1 MEQFYVYGLVDP
13 RNETI
18 FYIGKGKGKRAF
30 QHLSEK
36 PDIHSN
42 TEKLQIIEELRES
55 GLEVRL
61 ILIGEQLSEE
71 AALLLERLL
80 IYRIGR
86 KIFDE
91 GTLTNIVPGGR
102 WHKEASLFLKKENL
116 PSLDEIEEQYPELIP
131 ILKNYPHASVVFTG
145 LRCPKNPEDELL
157 YVYNETGEKI
167 HEWDIDYFIQIF
179 GLGHSL
185 DLINV
190 LKNTSRPVYAWNRI
204 WSKTNFEKL
213 ESVLEI
219 PFSDYDEI
227 NEDFVREVNKSRLT
241 CNNALLKC
249 YYPDGQ
255 LQTEI
260 SHADNEIS
268 LIYFYANGFK
278 KHQTNYLNRK
288 LNGKCQLW
296 HTNGQLNEYTDYNE
310 NVRRSKRSYFP
321 SGNIKMIENYHDDG
335 KGKSVKLWY
344 DNGQVEFENNEDGK
358 SFSYSKT
365 GLITSKSIREGFL
378 NEGGNLITWDYSEDG
393 QIQKETKKYYVNGL
407 LHGYERSFY
416 ETGEIKREVDYT
428 NGHNN
433 KVIKTFKK
441 NGDMTLK

>member
-18 FYIGKGKGKRAF
+18 FYIGKGKGKRVF
-30 QHLSEK
+30 QHVSEK

-42 TEKLQIIEELRES
+42 TEKLQIIEELVES
-55 GLEVRL
+55 GLEVGH

-116 PSLDEIEEQYPELIP
+116 PSLDEIEEQYRELIP
-131 ILKNYPHASVVFTG
+131 ILKNYPHASVEFTG

-157 YVYNETGEKI
+157 YVYNATGEKI
-167 HEWDIDYFIQIF
+167 HEWDIDYFIQIS
-179 GLGHSL
+179 GLGHAL

-190 LKNTSRPVYAWNRI
+190 LKNTSRPVYAGNRM

-213 ESVLEI
+213 ESVYEI
-219 PFSDYDEI
+219 PFRDYDEI
-227 NEDFVREVNKSRLT
+227 NDDFVREVNKSRLT

-249 YYPDGQ
+249 YYAEGQ
-255 LQTEI
+255 LQAEI
-260 SHADNEIS
+260 TYSGSEIS
-268 LIYFYANGFK
+268 LTYFYTNGFK
-278 KHQTNYLNRK
+278 KHQTNSINRK
-288 LNGKCQLW
+288 LNGICLLW
-296 HTNGQLNEYTDYNE
+296 HANGQLSEYVDYYE
-310 NVRRSKRSYFP
+310 NRRMSKRCYHP
-321 SGNIKMIENYHDDG
+321 SGNIMQTENYGEDG
-335 KGKSVKLWY
+335 AVESLKTWY
-344 DNGQVEFENNEDGK
+344 DNGQLQFEHNQNGT
-358 SFSYSKT
+358 SFTYSKI
-365 GLITSKSIREGFL
+365 GLITSKSIRMGSL
-378 NEGGNLITWDYSEDG
+378 DKGGNLLTWDYSESG
-393 QIQKETKKYYVNGL
+393 KIQKETKKFYVNGL
-407 LHGYERSFY
+407 LRGYERSFY

-428 NGHNN
+428 NGYN
-433 KVIKTFKK
+433 KKIIKTFKK
-441 NGDMTLK
+441 NGEVTIK